1 MVKIICDIFMYTFEA
16 LLLYNYAN
24 DLFSSSKKTNV
35 KIISIVFISIVLFAI
50 YQFGNSIINGIVLIV
65 LYFFELWWVFNAQK
79 KAAFFHSV
87 LFISVMSIAEIVV
100 INLCTVIFNDFA
112 AMSSNVNA
120 YIFVIT
126 TSKLIYLSMMLVVKK
141 LYIAKINK
149 EQKDGFYWVL
159 FLFPLISM
167 IMSLLFFYIAGNI
180 EMSDVARVVVSSVF
194 IFLIFADL
202 IIFLIYDRAN
212 KNREELYVLKTEKF
226 QQEIDEKYFD
236 AIEQSQEEIKHFSHD
251 IKNHLLQIR
260 YIEDVDEIHK
270 YLDDIINDVEKI
282 SYVRISSN
290 KMLNLIISKYSAICE
305 KKNIK
310 FTPEVKLA
318 NLKYIDDVDLST
330 LLNNLLDNAVEA
342 AEITKDR
349 IIELSIFSKNS
360 KFDGILIKNSC
371 ATPPK
376 HINNELISSKKDKL
390 LHGLGVNIVK
400 KVLKKYD
407 AVYDWNYNEKRKMF
421 ETSIVFPKS

>member
-1 MVKIICDIFMYTFEA
+1 MVKIICDIFMYIFEA

-24 DLFSSSKKTNV
+24 DLFTCNRKASF
-35 KIISIVFISIVLFAI
+35 KITSIILINIVLFGV
-50 YQFGNSIINGIVLIV
+50 YQFGNIILNGIALLI
-65 LYFFELWWVFNAQK
+65 LYSIEFWRVFNTQIRTAL
-79 KAAFFHSV
+79 FHSV
-87 LFISVMSIAEIVV
+87 LFISVMIVSELV
-100 INLCTVIFNDFA
+100 VLNLCSIIFNDFE
-112 AMSSNVNA
+112 AMFNDINA
-120 YIFVIT
+120 YIFVIV
-126 TSKLIYLSMMLVVKK
+126 TSKIIYFSVMLVIKRLCVAKNEKK
-141 LYIAKINK
+141 
-149 EQKDGFYWVL
+149 QKDTFYWIL
-159 FLFPLISM
+159 FLFPLISIPVCLLVFFVADNLKM
-167 IMSLLFFYIAGNI
+167 SYIMSLFI
-180 EMSDVARVVVSSVF
+180 SVVF
-194 IFLIFADL
+194 IFLLFTNL
-202 IIFLIYDRAN
+202 IIFVIYDRAN
-212 KNREELYVLKTEKF
+212 KNKEELYELKAERL

-260 YIEDVDEIHK
+260 YLEDIDEIHK
-270 YLDDIINDVEKI
+270 YLDEIINDVEKI

-310 FTPEVKLA
+310 FTPEAKLA

-342 AEITKDR
+342 AEITKDG

-407 AVYDWNYNEKRKMF
+407 AVYDWNYNETRRMF
-421 ETSIVFPKS
+421 ETSIVFPKT